1 MLEKK
6 SQSDIKVNNLNLVLK
21 TIIKNEPL
29 SRADIVRLTK
39 ISKPTVSN
47 LIDELIQRNLIS
59 EIGIGKSSGGRKPI
73 LLKFNNT
80 KNFFLAFEMGR
91 GGYRI
96 AVSDLKGKI
105 LHKSSSE
112 FSPNI
117 TLKEKLE
124 EIKKSIIELLK
135 RANISTNLITKSI
148 CLTPGIYVEK
158 DKELK
163 LLPYNGKNEHYDIK
177 EYFKSF
183 LKQDLYLGHATKLSL
198 LGEKIAGKAR
208 SHKNVIYIDFAYG
221 LGTSIMIDGK
231 LYYGSFN
238 SAGEIGYFYSS
249 IEEFRNNDIKPYEFG
264 TLEKHI
270 SGKSIAEKGKESA
283 IKKPESK
290 ILSLTDGNID
300 RITAKT
306 VFQAAKM
313 GDISAIL
320 ILKESFDYFNMALS
334 NLINLLSPELIILGG
349 GFSKSGDFLLNLIK
363 GEIHD
368 KVLFTPE
375 IVLSTLQ
382 EDASI
387 IGGIHYLIEKTDFLK
402 EL

>member
-29 SRADIVRLTK
+29 SRADIVRITK

-59 EIGIGKSSGGRKPI
+59 EIGIGESSGGRKPI
-73 LLKFNNT
+73 LLRFNNT
-80 KNFFLAFEMGR
+80 MGFFLAFEMGR

-105 LHKSSSE
+105 LHKSSKE

-135 RANISTNLITKSI
+135 RANISTNLITKAI

-177 EYFKSF
+177 EYFNSF

-208 SHKNVIYIDFAYG
+208 GHKNVIYIDFAYG

-264 TLEKHI
+264 ILEKHI
-270 SGKSIAEKGKESA
+270 SGKSIAEKGKEAA
-283 IKKPESK
+283 IKNPETK
-290 ILSLTDGNID
+290 MLSLTDGNID
-300 RITAKT
+300 RITTKI

-363 GEIHD
+363 DKIHD

>member
-208 SHKNVIYIDFAYG
+208 GHKNVIYIDFAYG